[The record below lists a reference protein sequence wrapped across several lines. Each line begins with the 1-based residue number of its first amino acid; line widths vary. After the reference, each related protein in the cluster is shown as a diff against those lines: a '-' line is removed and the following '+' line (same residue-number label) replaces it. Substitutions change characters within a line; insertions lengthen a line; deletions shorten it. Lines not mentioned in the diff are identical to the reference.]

1 MSLEALGNLDLI
13 GFAVQY
19 GFAGLLEDV
28 PVFLK
33 PQVAGNGLA
42 CDGGGRKFVG
52 VRLFEKVGYFAD
64 ATGDHR
70 LDEG

>member
-1 MSLEALGNLDLI
+1 MRLEALGNLDLI

-19 GFAGLLEDV
+19 GFAGLQEDV

-42 CDGGGRKFVG
+42 CGGEGRSFG
-52 VRLFEKVGYFAD
+52 AGLFEKVGDCSD